1 MKLTR
6 KNSKGFTLVEI
17 MIVVAIIGILIA
29 IAVPGFVKA
38 RTTSR
43 AKACQENLSKI
54 DGAKE
59 QFALE
64 TNVAAGGA
72 CAMTDLFAAD
82 GSGYIKKE
90 PICPE
95 QGQGSYTVDVIGT
108 DPSCSAGAAL
118 GHVPSVSS
126 EQGRPR

>member
-38 RTTSR
+38 RTVSR
-43 AKACQENLSKI
+43 NRACQENLQKI

-59 QFALE
+59 QWALE
-64 TNVAAGGA
+64 NNQAEAAACDLATDIVAN
-72 CAMTDLFAAD
+72 DYL
-82 GSGYIKKE
+82 KKA
-90 PICPE
+90 PTCPE
-95 QGQGSYTVDVIGT
+95 SGTYTANAIGT
-108 DPSCSAGAAL
+108 DPSCSIG
-118 GHVPSVSS
+118 GEHVL
-126 EQGRPR
+126 Q